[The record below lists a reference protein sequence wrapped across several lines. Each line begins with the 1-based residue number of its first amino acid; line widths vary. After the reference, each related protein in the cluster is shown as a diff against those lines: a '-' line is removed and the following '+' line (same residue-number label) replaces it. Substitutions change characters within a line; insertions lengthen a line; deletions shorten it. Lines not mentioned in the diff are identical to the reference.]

1 MDTLVTTVP
10 FDATD
15 ATAVPATVSGGATV
29 AVNTDVNGDVIA
41 IGTNSPGSGYSVGD
55 SVTITEDGGSGV
67 ATARVAAI
75 S

>member
-29 AVNTDVNGDVIA
+29 ALNTDIDGEVIA
-41 IGTNSPGSGYSVGD
+41 IGTNDPGSGYSVGD

-67 ATARVAAI
+67 ATARVASI